1 MTDSNGREYVGSA
14 KGVKGKTTNIKCK
27 EGKMTASLQSVKVI
41 GREELTNSE
50 KARDELILLL
60 LQGRKS
66 LRNSP
71 FIRSIWFL
79 RWKKLNNR
87 DGSADVSQA
96 EARELTQQMGLNPS
110 QQDVGLAMLSGP
122 PIVIAHGEYN
132 NFF

>member
-1 MTDSNGREYVGSA
+1 
-14 KGVKGKTTNIKCK
+14 
-27 EGKMTASLQSVKVI
+27 MTASLQSVKVI